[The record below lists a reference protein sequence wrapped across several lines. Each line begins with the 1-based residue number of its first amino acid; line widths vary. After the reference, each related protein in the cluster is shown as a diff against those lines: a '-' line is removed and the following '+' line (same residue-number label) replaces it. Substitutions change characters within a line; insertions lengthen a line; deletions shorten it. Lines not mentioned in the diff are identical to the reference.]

1 MWRTGER
8 KSLARPSPI
17 LLEFNHFDDRIGG
30 RFVSPR
36 VEPPKRRLV
45 RGATRRSAIPLLST
59 IRSTLPHQ
67 LPPRRNGGASGRL
80 SSIGR
85 RHATLRSLFHRSSG
99 PERAGAGDDR
109 ALPRDGDLEERQD
122 PPARGLG

>member
-1 MWRTGER
+1 MGLSRGSAMGTLRILRQRGQELESPLNSFRRSSDWLSQRSGAGER
-8 KSLARPSPI
+8 KSLARPPPI

-45 RGATRRSAIPLLST
+45 RGATRRFAIPLLST

-67 LPPRRNGGASGRL
+67 LPPRRNGGPSGRL
-80 SSIGR
+80 
-85 RHATLRSLFHRSSG
+85 H
-99 PERAGAGDDR
+99 P
-109 ALPRDGDLEERQD
+109 
-122 PPARGLG
+122 